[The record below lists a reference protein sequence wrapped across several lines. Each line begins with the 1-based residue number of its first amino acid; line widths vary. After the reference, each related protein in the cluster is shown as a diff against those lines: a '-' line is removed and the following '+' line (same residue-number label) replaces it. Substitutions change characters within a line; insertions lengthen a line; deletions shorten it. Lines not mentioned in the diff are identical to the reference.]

1 MLSRGL
7 RMIEL
12 VVLAGACI
20 LIGLMC
26 RSVRERVI
34 VSLIIGCLI
43 APLALLLSEVWHS
56 EHSGPQMFLELFTY
70 VGLYWQMFLALTAAL
85 LAGSLLVGAAR
96 RLVVKEVG

>member
-1 MLSRGL
+1 
-7 RMIEL
+7 MIEL
-12 VVLAGACI
+12 VLLAGVCI

-26 RSVRERVI
+26 RSVRERII
-34 VSLIIGCLI
+34 VCLIIGCVV

-85 LAGSLLVGAAR
+85 LTGSLLVGLAR
-96 RLVVKEVG
+96 RLVMKEVG